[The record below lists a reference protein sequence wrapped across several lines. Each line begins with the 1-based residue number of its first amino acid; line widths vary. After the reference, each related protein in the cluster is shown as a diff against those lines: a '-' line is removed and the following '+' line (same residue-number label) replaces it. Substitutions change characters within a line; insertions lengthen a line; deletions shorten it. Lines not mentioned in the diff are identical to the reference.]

1 MGSVIFDPQAT
12 DDACPL
18 AMSSDGGVYLNT
30 VRTSPACHSPAW
42 EQPTVTPH
50 ALWLWDLSGASYP
63 GALNDV
69 VIGRRSNV
77 NMRYEI
83 LDDAAA
89 GFAQIHEGGNGW
101 GSGNY
106 TTSVATGD
114 VDGDGL
120 EEYVIGRRSNV
131 NMRFEILD
139 DADHGFA
146 LLHSGGTSWGSG
158 NYTTSVATGDV
169 DGDGLDEVIIGRHSD
184 VNMRYEIL
192 DDAIADFA
200 QIHEGGNGWGSGN
213 YTTSVAT
220 GDVDGDGLDEVIIG
234 RHSNVNMRY
243 EILDDANHG
252 FAQIHE
258 GGNGWGSGNYTTSVA
273 AGDVDGDGLDEV
285 VIGRRSNVNMR
296 YEILDDAKAGFA
308 PIHEGGN
315 GWGSGNYTTSVA
327 TGDVDGDGPEEVSS
341 AAAPTSTCATR
352 SSTTPAPASPR
363 STGR

>member
-1 MGSVIFDPQAT
+1 MGSVVFDPQAT

-30 VRTSPACHSPAW
+30 VRTSPACHSPTW
-42 EQPTVTPH
+42 EQPTITPH

-131 NMRFEILD
+131 NMRYEILD

-146 LLHSGGTSWGSG
+146 LLHSGGSSWGSG

-169 DGDGLDEVIIGRHSD
+169 DGDGLDEVIIGRKSD

-192 DDAIADFA
+192 DDAVAGFA
-200 QIHEGGNGWGSGN
+200 RIHEGGSGWGSDN
-213 YTTSVAT
+213 FTTSVAT

-234 RHSNVNMRY
+234 R
-243 EILDDANHG
+243 
-252 FAQIHE
+252 
-258 GGNGWGSGNYTTSVA
+258 
-273 AGDVDGDGLDEV
+273 
-285 VIGRRSNVNMR
+285 RSNVNMR
-296 YEILDDAKAGFA
+296 YD
-308 PIHEGGN
+308 H
-315 GWGSGNYTTSVA
+315 
-327 TGDVDGDGPEEVSS
+327 
-341 AAAPTSTCATR
+341 
-352 SSTTPAPASPR
+352 PR
-363 STGR
+363 